1 MKTLGLLGGMSWE
14 STVPYY
20 RLINQGVSRRLG
32 ALHSAK
38 ILLYSFDFEEVEKLQ
53 HAGRWEQAGRVLAQ
67 AAVRLERAG
76 AELLLICTNTM
87 HKVFGQVEDAVAVP
101 VLHIAD
107 PTAEAVQAA
116 GLRCVALLGTRF
128 TMEGDFYRGRLADLH
143 GLDVLTPGEADRA
156 EVHRVIYEEL
166 CLGEV
171 RDDSRRRFVDIIAGL
186 VERGAEGVVL
196 GCTEIGLLVGAGD
209 LEVPRFDTTE
219 LHAGKA
225 VELALSTW

>member
-1 MKTLGLLGGMSWE
+1 LKTLGLLGGMSWE

-20 RLINQGVSRRLG
+20 RLINQGVRRRLG
-32 ALHSAK
+32 SLHSAK
-38 ILLYSFDFEEVEKLQ
+38 VLLYSFDFEEIEKLQ
-53 HAGRWEQAGRVLAQ
+53 HAGRWEESGRALAD

-87 HKVFGQVEDAVAVP
+87 HKVFGQVEEAVTVP
-101 VLHIAD
+101 LLHIAD
-107 PTAEAVQAA
+107 PTAEAVRAA
-116 GLRCVALLGTRF
+116 GLQTVALLGTRF

-143 GLDVLTPGEADRA
+143 GLEVLTPEEGERE

-171 RDDSRRRFVDIIAGL
+171 RDDSRRRFVEIIAGL

-196 GCTEIGLLVGAGD
+196 GCTEIGLLIGAGD
-209 LEVPRFDTTE
+209 VEVPRFDTTE

-225 VELALSTW
+225 VELALTP

>member
-20 RLINQGVSRRLG
+20 RLINQGISRRLG

-38 ILLYSFDFEEVEKLQ
+38 ILLYSFDFEEIEKLQ
-53 HAGRWEQAGRVLAQ
+53 HAGRWEEAGGALAD
-67 AAVRLERAG
+67 AALRLEGAG

-87 HKVFGQVEDAVAVP
+87 HKVFGQVEDAVTVP
-101 VLHIAD
+101 LLHIAD

-116 GLRCVALLGTRF
+116 GLHTVALLGTRF
-128 TMEGDFYRGRLADLH
+128 TMEGDFYRGRLADVH
-143 GLDVLTPGEADRA
+143 GLGVVTPEEAERE

-166 CLGEV
+166 CLGQV
-171 RDDSRRRFVDIIAGL
+171 REASRRRFVEIIAGL

-196 GCTEIGLLVGAGD
+196 GCTEIGLLIGAGD
-209 LEVPRFDTTE
+209 VEVPRFDTTE

-225 VELALSTW
+225 VELALAP

>member
-1 MKTLGLLGGMSWE
+1 MKTIGLLGGMSWE

-32 ALHSAK
+32 SLHSAK
-38 ILLYSFDFEEVEKLQ
+38 ILLYSFDFEEIEKLQ
-53 HAGRWEQAGRVLAQ
+53 HAGRWEEAGEALAE
-67 AAVRLERAG
+67 AAAGLERAG

-87 HKVFGQVEDAVAVP
+87 HKVFAQVEDAVAIP
-101 VLHIAD
+101 LLHIAD

-116 GLRCVALLGTRF
+116 GLGTVALLGTRF
-128 TMEGDFYRGRLADLH
+128 TMEGDFYRGRLADVH
-143 GLDVLTPGEADRA
+143 GLDVLTPEKADRE

-166 CLGEV
+166 CLGTI
-171 RDDSRRRFVDIIAGL
+171 RGDSRRRFVEIIAGL

-196 GCTEIGLLVGAGD
+196 GCTEIGLLIGAGD
-209 LEVPRFDTTE
+209 VAVPRFDTTE

-225 VELALSTW
+225 VEMALGK